1 MAGKPKRMSQVKQL
15 IRLYEQGVAKKAIA
29 RKLGMSKNTVK
40 AYIQKIESGEL
51 NSKSLLSLDEPVL
64 EGKLFS
70 GNPSYKDT
78 RYENLKNNL
87 SYYASELKKTGV
99 TRQLLWNEYIQAYP
113 DGYRYT
119 QFCYHLAQY
128 LIAKNP
134 TMVLEHQ
141 PGDKLYIDYAGK
153 KLSYINRETGEIIE
167 CEVFVACLPYSDYC
181 FAMAVESQ
189 TIQDFVSA
197 LTCCLHNLGGVP
209 QTLVPD
215 NLKSAVVKSDKYEPG
230 INKLLEDLANHYN
243 TTVTPAR
250 VRKPRDKALVEN
262 QVKLVYSR
270 VYAQLRNRQFFD
282 IHSLNRAIKEKILA
296 HNQTRMQQKD
306 YCRQEKFISDEKP
319 LLKPLPLNRF
329 EIKYSTELTV
339 DKNNYVFLYCDK
351 HYYSVPYTYIGQKV
365 KFIFTRSMVY
375 IYAKGEQ
382 IAVHRRSF
390 SKGRYTTVKE
400 HLCSHHQH
408 YLDRSPEYYIKRAR
422 RYSPVLG
429 ELAEYIFSQDK
440 YPEQLYRSCDGLFSL
455 RRKTDPEVFE
465 KACTMAIEYENYS
478 YGFILN
484 ILKNNMTGQI
494 TTEEIENPLPEHKNV
509 RGAKYF
515 E

>member
-15 IRLYEQGVAKKAIA
+15 IRLYDQGVAKKAIA
-29 RKLGMSKNTVK
+29 RRLGMSKNTVK
-40 AYIQKIESGEL
+40 AYIQKIENGEL

-64 EGKLFS
+64 EGKLFP

-99 TRQLLWNEYIQAYP
+99 TRQLLWNEYIQTHP

-141 PGDKLYIDYAGK
+141 PADKLYIDYAGK
-153 KLSYINRETGEIIE
+153 KLSYIDRETGEIIE

-189 TIQDFVSA
+189 TIRDFVYA
-197 LTCCLHNLGGVP
+197 LTCCLHELGGVP

-282 IHSLNRAIKEKILA
+282 IHSLNRTIKEKILA

-339 DKNNYVFLYCDK
+339 GKNNYVFLHCDK
-351 HYYSVPYTYIGQKV
+351 HYYSVPYIYIGQKV

-390 SKGRYTTVKE
+390 NKGRYTTVKE

-429 ELAEYIFSQDK
+429 ELAEHIFSQDK

-455 RRKTDPEVFE
+455 RRKTDPEVFD

-478 YGFILN
+478 YGFISN
-484 ILKNNMTGQI
+484 ILKNNMTGEVS
-494 TTEEIENPLPEHKNV
+494 EEIEKPLPEHKNV